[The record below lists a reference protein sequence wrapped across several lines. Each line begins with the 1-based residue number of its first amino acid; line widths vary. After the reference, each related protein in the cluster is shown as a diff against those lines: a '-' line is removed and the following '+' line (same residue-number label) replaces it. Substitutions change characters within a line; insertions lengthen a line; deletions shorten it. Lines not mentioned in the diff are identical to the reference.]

1 MVKKTKTISH
11 KKRHVKRQPLKGK
24 HSANIEENNDKIAK
38 LRNKISDFKE
48 LIHTLA
54 IKRDGK

>member
-24 HSANIEENNDKIAK
+24 HSANIKENNDKIAK